1 MAKAEKANRSAT
13 GGRRLKS
20 AADRARVAWW
30 NEARFG
36 MFIHWGIYAVPAG
49 RWKGREIDGI
59 GEWIMHRARIP
70 VSEYEKL
77 APRFNPVRFDA
88 EAWVQLAVTAGMKY
102 LVITAKHHDGFALF
116 DSPCS
121 EYDIINATPFGRD
134 PMAELADAYKKASI
148 RLCFYYSQDQDWH
161 HPDGFGNDWDFDA
174 KEQRFSRYLE
184 EKCKPQVRELLTQYG
199 PIGLI
204 WFDTPYSIGRTDSL
218 GLRQLVRSLQP
229 SCIVSGRVGHDV
241 GDYGSLGDN
250 QIPQGR
256 LDGFWETPATMNDTW
271 AFKTDDRNWKSAKTL
286 LALLA
291 ELAGKGV
298 NYLLNVGPTASGLIP
313 QPSAKRLQAIGAWM
327 RIYGEAIY
335 GTDASPFPYSFS
347 WGAVTRKGNKLFLLF
362 TTWKGG
368 RFTLFGLRTEVLR
381 AYLLSQRSTSLAFAQ
396 TRSKRQDVLSI
407 ELPTKKP
414 NPYVSVIALELAGAP
429 KVDPAPLQQPD
440 GTVRLLPSMA
450 RLHLPRK
457 GRRLALSHS
466 GVVENWHNKANWM
479 SWRMKV
485 FKPGKYLVRLVTG
498 TLRYTQGHSMGHR
511 VELTIGG
518 DRLIRVLRADEKL
531 QMPTAQYYPE
541 IASNLG
547 KVHVDQTGT
556 VEVKLKVLQFNK
568 TAKPGCAL
576 AYIDIVPAD

>member
-1 MAKAEKANRSAT
+1 
-13 GGRRLKS
+13 
-20 AADRARVAWW
+20 
-30 NEARFG
+30 
-36 MFIHWGIYAVPAG
+36 
-49 RWKGREIDGI
+49 
-59 GEWIMHRARIP
+59 
-70 VSEYEKL
+70 
-77 APRFNPVRFDA
+77 
-88 EAWVQLAVTAGMKY
+88 
-102 LVITAKHHDGFALF
+102 
-116 DSPCS
+116 
-121 EYDIINATPFGRD
+121 
-134 PMAELADAYKKASI
+134 
-148 RLCFYYSQDQDWH
+148 
-161 HPDGFGNDWDFDA
+161 
-174 KEQRFSRYLE
+174 
-184 EKCKPQVRELLTQYG
+184 
-199 PIGLI
+199 
-204 WFDTPYSIGRTDSL
+204 
-218 GLRQLVRSLQP
+218 
-229 SCIVSGRVGHDV
+229 
-241 GDYGSLGDN
+241 
-250 QIPQGR
+250 
-256 LDGFWETPATMNDTW
+256 MNDTW